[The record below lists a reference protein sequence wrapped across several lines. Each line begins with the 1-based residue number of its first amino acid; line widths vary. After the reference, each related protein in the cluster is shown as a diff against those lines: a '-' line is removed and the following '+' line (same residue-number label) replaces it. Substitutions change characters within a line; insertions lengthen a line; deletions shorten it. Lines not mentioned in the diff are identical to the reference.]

1 MLRTFWKAALISL
14 AAYAAAVLIGFW
26 VGFQFT
32 LFAVAVLQ
40 ITWTL
45 FCVIRVIQLRR
56 GGGHKTD
63 APPYDRESYGFALG
77 GAISSTALLVVLVVL
92 TQVV

>member
-1 MLRTFWKAALISL
+1 MAAGRLTGRNSDSDRTARYNRARQRMLRNFWKAALISL
-14 AAYAAAVLIGFW
+14 AAYVAAVLIGFW

-45 FCVIRVIQLRR
+45 FCVI
-56 GGGHKTD
+56 
-63 APPYDRESYGFALG
+63 
-77 GAISSTALLVVLVVL
+77 
-92 TQVV
+92 

>member
-1 MLRTFWKAALISL
+1 MLRSFWKAALISL
-14 AAYAAAVLIGFW
+14 AAYAAAVSIGFW

-45 FCVIRVIQLRR
+45 FCVI
-56 GGGHKTD
+56 
-63 APPYDRESYGFALG
+63 
-77 GAISSTALLVVLVVL
+77 
-92 TQVV
+92 

>member
-1 MLRTFWKAALISL
+1 MLRNFWKAALISL
-14 AAYAAAVLIGFW
+14 AACVAALLIGFW

-32 LFAVAVLQ
+32 LFAAAVLQ

-45 FCVIRVIQLRR
+45 FCVIRAIQLLR

-77 GAISSTALLVVLVVL
+77 GLISSLALLAALVVFA
-92 TQVV
+92 QAV

>member
-1 MLRTFWKAALISL
+1 MLRNFWKAALISL
-14 AAYAAAVLIGFW
+14 AAYVAAVLIGFW

-45 FCVIRVIQLRR
+45 FRVI
-56 GGGHKTD
+56 
-63 APPYDRESYGFALG
+63 
-77 GAISSTALLVVLVVL
+77 
-92 TQVV
+92 

>member
-1 MLRTFWKAALISL
+1 MLRNFWKATLISL

-32 LFAVAVLQ
+32 LFAIPVLQ

-45 FCVIRVIQLRR
+45 FCVIGIIQLRR

-63 APPYDRESYGFALG
+63 APPYDRESYGFAVG
-77 GAISSTALLVVLVVL
+77 GLIPSLVLLAVLVVL